1 MAFNTRYSSAPLP
14 NVILHPLRDE
24 IIGQID
30 IYIRR
35 YEAPDAHL
43 PQIHPR

>member
-1 MAFNTRYSSAPLP
+1 MLSYAF
-14 NVILHPLRDE
+14 LRDE

-43 PQIHPR
+43 PQIHPRQRNPQWAL